1 MVKCPHCGSTAQV
14 KTAPTA
20 EVSKDKKWLVLNC
33 KCGCGCEFNA
43 SYSISRPLVQSIVIN
58 KDKRGNEK

>member
-1 MVKCPHCGSTAQV
+1 MVECPYCGSTAQV

-33 KCGCGCEFNA
+33 KCGCGCEFVRQFVFDKE
-43 SYSISRPLVQSIVIN
+43 YIVN
-58 KDKRGNEK
+58 DEKRSE